1 MDAVGAVAEE
11 VEGELDVH
19 GVLVGGFEQFEH
31 PAQVARDGGFAQQ
44 AVEGDQGVIA
54 GGAGEVEVEGEVGAG
69 FDDFFKGQ
77 GDEFVVLQVEAIH
90 AALGVLAHVVEVGF
104 GAAGGGVERD
114 QAGVVVVAAVHGAG
128 AEAEDQAQDAGL
140 GEDVRVP
147 GVGVEGEADAGGLG
161 VVVAAVGG
169 AADAH
174 DEQGHAFLA
183 VEQAA
188 PLAVEEG
195 LLVEDAGIDAAD
207 GVQQALAAL
216 LARAAVGDEDAFVF
230 AGEGVAA
237 GVFEDGAGAD
247 DVGGFAEVV
256 QQALELF
263 EDGGGEVAGLDAAA
277 ALGQALEEGG
287 GVFLLFAQPPDIVLH
302 QEGDEHLGAHEERVV
317 RLQAAGQLGVVRA
330 DDGAGD
336 EHAEGFA
343 ADGADADHAVAE
355 GQEVVEGE
363 VAFDQAGD
371 AGAMHA
377 QGAAEL
383 AQQVVRAPGR
393 GAAGAGVGGGGLGL
407 AEQDPPVAGAA
418 VALEARPLGAGED
431 GGEDGAFPDREEAVG
446 AADVERV
453 HHVAGAVLDFDGAD
467 VEAAFEAEHVELVAG
482 GAVDGLERVGGMA
495 VAVEGEVGHRPERGQ
510 ARANQVE
517 EVAEALVR
525 QPVFGQVRQAVE
537 DIARAGGGG
546 FDHGVGF
553 AHQGFEAAGGRQG
566 VEFEAGAGGEQRR
579 VAGEAEIDSAAGGGG
594 GGGGVGGHEFL
605 VIGDG
610 VHLPD
615 EAVARLDAAEHG
627 VQTRQAGGG
636 GEGMRHGERPP
647 SGPGGGFRPGR
658 GRAWRRRRGRSR
670 RCWRP

>member
-1 MDAVGAVAEE
+1 MEEAVGGGAEPVVVEAVAGFVGEVGQVEHVVFDDVVEEVGAEGDVGDEVFVHGDDFADDGGAGDFGKGDGDAEGGAEGSPAAGADEHEAAVGGGVEAVEAADEAGDGVAVAFGQGGVAVGGDVDDAGEGLLAGDADDGAVGGQEGVGAGGRGGRGGAGAADALEEVDAVGAVAEE

-393 GAAGAGVGGGGLGL
+393 GAAGAGVGGGGWLRGTGS
-407 AEQDPPVAGAA
+407 PCRRA

-431 GGEDGAFPDREEAVG
+431 GARTAFRTG
-446 AADVERV
+446 RKRRAADVERV
-453 HHVAGAVLDFDGAD
+453 HHVAGSGAD
-467 VEAAFEAEHVELVAG
+467 LTGRYRAASRRTRRAVRG
-482 GAVDGLERVGGMA
+482 GAVVGLRARRRNA
-495 VAVEGEVGHRPERGQ
+495 VAVE
-510 ARANQVE
+510 AK
-517 EVAEALVR
+517 
-525 QPVFGQVRQAVE
+525 
-537 DIARAGGGG
+537 
-546 FDHGVGF
+546 
-553 AHQGFEAAGGRQG
+553 
-566 VEFEAGAGGEQRR
+566 
-579 VAGEAEIDSAAGGGG
+579 
-594 GGGGVGGHEFL
+594 
-605 VIGDG
+605 
-610 VHLPD
+610 
-615 EAVARLDAAEHG
+615 
-627 VQTRQAGGG
+627 
-636 GEGMRHGERPP
+636 
-647 SGPGGGFRPGR
+647 
-658 GRAWRRRRGRSR
+658 
-670 RCWRP
+670 